1 VKKYIEGRNIIEE
14 NSELNDLQKKEK
26 LAKEKENK
34 LKQASMRVIDTSF

>member
-1 VKKYIEGRNIIEE
+1 MSDERM
-14 NSELNDLQKKEK
+14 KEK